1 MAVNITVPELG
12 ESVIEATVSHWHKKP
27 GDPVAAGEAVVELET
42 EKVNLEVGAAKA
54 GVLGRIDKPE
64 GQDVRIGDVL
74 GVIEESAAARRQ
86 RSPPNPAAAEGHPAA
101 DLLRAEAPPTAGLS
115 CKRGAGDR
123 KRRPRRRSE
132 QRRRRPRN
140 PRWLAA
146 WPTNRAWTWPRWPP
160 PAPAGA

>member
-1 MAVNITVPELG
+1 MAVNIIVPELG

-74 GVIEESAAARRQ
+74 GVIDESAASRRQ
-86 RSPPNPAAAEGHPAA
+86 INPPNRPRRKAARAQPRPQPRLSPRHGPRPSGRAA
-101 DLLRAEAPPTAGLS
+101 QQ
-115 CKRGAGDR
+115 RG
-123 KRRPRRRSE
+123 RRPRDASGAPPG
-132 QRRRRPRN
+132 RRP
-140 PRWLAA
+140 
-146 WPTNRAWTWPRWPP
+146 
-160 PAPAGA
+160 GG